1 MAPPSHRLLSKAAL
15 AVEGRISIK
24 QTPDRLWPRDHARLR
39 VLERRGALRWVGT
52 QAGPHIGG
60 TFAIW
65 QITEQGRS
73 RVAQLADP
81 SEPDAIQAA
90 PMTEAL
96 QATA

>member
-1 MAPPSHRLLSKAAL
+1 MAPPSRRLLQKAAV

-24 QTPDRLWPRDHARLR
+24 QSQNRLWPSDHARLR

-65 QITEQGRS
+65 QITEQGRLRLAGS
-73 RVAQLADP
+73 ETPRSEAVALG
-81 SEPDAIQAA
+81 
-90 PMTEAL
+90 
-96 QATA
+96 